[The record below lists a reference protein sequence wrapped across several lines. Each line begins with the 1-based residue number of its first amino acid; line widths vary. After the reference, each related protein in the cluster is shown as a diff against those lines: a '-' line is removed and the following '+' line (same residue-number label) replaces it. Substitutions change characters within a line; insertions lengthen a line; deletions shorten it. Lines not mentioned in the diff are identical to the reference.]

1 MSDTTSN
8 CAWVCSRCGAFVFS
22 GTGHL
27 CPSQCASTEL
37 MSDVQKE
44 ILDNLRTIRDQ
55 AQQIAELEAR
65 LDLISGPGRL
75 DARYRVLEELA
86 RPVGYTGLEARPVE
100 LFVKDRIDKL
110 DAELDRLRK
119 ELTAVRDY
127 GKQLGRRAVINSAIL
142 NSIGRALGASE
153 PKEGE

>member
-22 GTGHL
+22 GTGHV
-27 CPSQCASTEL
+27 CPSQRASTEL

-44 ILDNLRTIRDQ
+44 ILHNLRTIRDQ
-55 AQQIAELEAR
+55 ARRIEELEAQ
-65 LDLISGPGRL
+65 
-75 DARYRVLEELA
+75 LA
-86 RPVGYTGLEARPVE
+86 EWHSGLESAKQSGALTVNQILGAKLVE
-100 LFVKDRIDKL
+100 AEKRIDKL